1 MTTAFLCI
9 MSLNRRLATGG
20 RERLH
25 FEDGVNLLVGSPN
38 TGKTKWLETLDYLL
52 GEPGADPFE
61 DDEDEGLATKYDAAS
76 AQIRLGE
83 ETFWISRRW
92 KEAGGKGKIYVDQ
105 EPMLAK
111 EFQHW
116 LLQKLG
122 VPLLHFPKGNPM
134 SGQTWPEL
142 SFRMLLRHIYRRQG
156 FWTDLADRQ
165 PEAEQLACFLQFA
178 GLAEHVFSTD
188 YGTLVEYKLEVER
201 LKFRR
206 ENYALTLNEL
216 ARELLADGDIQVDVS
231 TMTIAAA
238 QQRLENQRQSLL
250 AERDSLLSQTADAV
264 LTIEQRSRVAELGV
278 QRAATSVLIESLS
291 RRRNE
296 VLDRLGE
303 LERYRSDLAE
313 EIERM
318 ARAADAG
325 AILSDLRVTHCP
337 ACDQMVKALSEYSGD
352 CFLCHQH
359 LPAEPVIEGM
369 GAARLRFES
378 DRLAGELAEA
388 DELVAVISQEARKLD
403 ADAAEA
409 ERQLIEIDQELRPAR
424 SAIAALADDRIG
436 AIDTS
441 RGQLDERTRQ
451 LVRVSDALDV
461 GAALTSEI
469 VRLEKLIK
477 PLETSVAASA
487 RAIDFD
493 AAAAHLEDGMNAYLE
508 ALNHLQP
515 NTWRHN
521 RVRVELSARTFRIL
535 VGRRLWSKA
544 LGGTDSLY
552 FLMAYHYG
560 LLTLSTVEGAHY
572 PGLVV
577 IDVPGDFLGEKIG
590 DKENFIVQPFIDMLA
605 QEAYAGAQLIITG
618 ASFEGLNG
626 AHFQHLTHVH
636 IA

>member
-165 PEAEQLACFLQFA
+165 PEAEQLACFLQFV

-216 ARELLADGDIQVDVS
+216 ARKLLADGDIQVDVS

-461 GAALTSEI
+461 GAALTREI

-487 RAIDFD
+487 QAIDFD